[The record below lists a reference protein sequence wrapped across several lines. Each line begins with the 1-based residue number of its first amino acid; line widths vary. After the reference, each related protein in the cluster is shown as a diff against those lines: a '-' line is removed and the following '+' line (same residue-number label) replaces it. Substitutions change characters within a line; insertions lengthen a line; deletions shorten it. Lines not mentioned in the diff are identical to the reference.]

1 MSHSRLIGL
10 QAACL
15 LVCSSLLWAEPENQT
30 ATTIRLE
37 PTTQEDSTTQVQPT
51 SKPAQAVTPTHDSSV
66 TINDV
71 KWITNYDQARRNGTE
86 SKRPLILFVTM
97 DACHYC
103 DKMFNESL
111 AEKEVSEK
119 IHDAF
124 VAAKIHIASDSKLGE
139 QLKITLY
146 PTTMFIAPDGK
157 ILSYLR
163 GYVPR
168 ETFQQEMQQARTAC
182 AERNARLA
190 GLDTVVDRE

>member
-1 MSHSRLIGL
+1 MLHSRLIAL

-15 LVCSSLLWAEPENQT
+15 LVCSSLLWAENQT

-37 PTTQEDSTTQVQPT
+37 PTASATPTPITT
-51 SKPAQAVTPTHDSSV
+51 KAQAPTPQPDSYF

-86 SKRPLILFVTM
+86 SKRPLILFVSM

-111 AEKEVSEK
+111 IENEACEK
-119 IHDAF
+119 IRDSF

-168 ETFQQEMQQARTAC
+168 ETFQKEMQQAE
-182 AERNARLA
+182 AECDERIARLA
-190 GLDTVVDRE
+190 GLSDKRTANKTRE